1 MKYKP
6 FFRREAEANGEIP
19 DVWTY
24 DILPK
29 NIRVQIWQTF
39 MSTNDIYYVRQMSE
53 TICNFLRHE
62 IGLEHLS
69 THSYKYNYSCWDYAE
84 ELKEFFYTE
93 KYDYRFALSV
103 VECMLR
109 ILNNGTP
116 NNKESYIKY
125 IKEINYRLKEA
136 RIGYEFNT
144 DANILIKKSDEA
156 IYQLSIEPAFHLLS
170 DLKFKE
176 SIDNF
181 AKAFSD
187 YQSGNPKDLEN
198 AITNA
203 LKALES
209 TIKNICK
216 LKGYEF
222 NEEKPLKDQVAV
234 LKNQKFLPEKY
245 NNYFD
250 KITDLIIAVA
260 TPRNKTTG
268 HGQSDEAADTVDE
281 KLVEFVLAQVAS
293 VIVFLTKNSK

>member
-24 DILPK
+24 DNLPK
-29 NIRVQIWQTF
+29 NVRVQIWQTF
-39 MSTNDIYYVRQMSE
+39 MDSYARRYAE
-53 TICNFLRHE
+53 EICKILRHE
-62 IGLEHLS
+62 LGVETLTYQTYWS
-69 THSYKYNYSCWDYAE
+69 FDGKWDYE
-84 ELKEFFYTE
+84 DELRDCFFADITNARLAFSIVEYISIFIKSLNTQDSKKE
-93 KYDYRFALSV
+93 
-103 VECMLR
+103 
-109 ILNNGTP
+109 IN
-116 NNKESYIKY
+116 
-125 IKEINYRLKEA
+125 EINYRLKEA

-144 DANILIKKSDEA
+144 DANMLIKKSDEA
-156 IYQLSIEPAFHLLS
+156 VYKLSIEPAFHLLS

-187 YQSGNPKDLEN
+187 YQSGTTKDLEN

-234 LKNQKFLPEKY
+234 LKNKKFLPEKY
-245 NNYFD
+245 SNYFD

-260 TPRNKTTG
+260 APRNKTAG

-293 VIVFLTKNSK
+293 VIVFLTKNLK

>member
-24 DILPK
+24 DNLPK
-29 NIRVQIWQTF
+29 NVRVQIWQTF
-39 MSTNDIYYVRQMSE
+39 MDSYARRYAE
-53 TICNFLRHE
+53 EICKILRHE
-62 IGLEHLS
+62 LGVETLTYQTYWS
-69 THSYKYNYSCWDYAE
+69 FDDKWDYE
-84 ELKEFFYTE
+84 DELRDCFFADITNARLAFSIVEYISIFIKSLNTQDSKKE
-93 KYDYRFALSV
+93 
-103 VECMLR
+103 
-109 ILNNGTP
+109 IN
-116 NNKESYIKY
+116 
-125 IKEINYRLKEA
+125 EINYRLKEA

-144 DANILIKKSDEA
+144 DANMLIKKSDEA
-156 IYQLSIEPAFHLLS
+156 VYKLSIEPAFHLLS

-187 YQSGNPKDLEN
+187 YQSGTTKDLEN

-234 LKNQKFLPEKY
+234 LKNKKFLPEKY
-245 NNYFD
+245 SNYFD

-260 TPRNKTTG
+260 APRNKTAG

-293 VIVFLTKNSK
+293 VIVFLTKNLK

>member
-1 MKYKP
+1 M
-6 FFRREAEANGEIP
+6 
-19 DVWTY
+19 
-24 DILPK
+24 
-29 NIRVQIWQTF
+29 
-39 MSTNDIYYVRQMSE
+39 
-53 TICNFLRHE
+53 
-62 IGLEHLS
+62 
-69 THSYKYNYSCWDYAE
+69 
-84 ELKEFFYTE
+84 
-93 KYDYRFALSV
+93 
-103 VECMLR
+103 
-109 ILNNGTP
+109 
-116 NNKESYIKY
+116 
-125 IKEINYRLKEA
+125 
-136 RIGYEFNT
+136 
-144 DANILIKKSDEA
+144 
-156 IYQLSIEPAFHLLS
+156 
-170 DLKFKE
+170 KFKE

-216 LKGYEF
+216 LNGYEF

>member
-1 MKYKP
+1 MKYEP

-24 DILPK
+24 DNLPK
-29 NIRVQIWQTF
+29 NVRVQIWQTF
-39 MSTNDIYYVRQMSE
+39 TGSYAQKYAE
-53 TICNFLRHE
+53 KICKILRHE
-62 IGLEHLS
+62 LGVETLTYQTYWSFDGE
-69 THSYKYNYSCWDYAE
+69 WDYE
-84 ELKEFFYTE
+84 DELRDCFFADITNARLAFSIVEYISIFIKSLHTQDSKKE
-93 KYDYRFALSV
+93 
-103 VECMLR
+103 
-109 ILNNGTP
+109 IN
-116 NNKESYIKY
+116 
-125 IKEINYRLKEA
+125 EINYRLKEA

-144 DANILIKKSDEA
+144 DANMLIKKSDEA
-156 IYQLSIEPAFHLLS
+156 VYQLSIEPAFHLLS

-187 YQSGNPKDLEN
+187 YQSGTTKDLEN

-234 LKNQKFLPEKY
+234 LKNKKFLPEKY
-245 NNYFD
+245 SNYFD

-260 TPRNKTTG
+260 TPRNKTAG
-268 HGQSDEAADTVDE
+268 HGQSDEAADIVDE

-293 VIVFLTKNSK
+293 VIVFLTKNAR

>member
-24 DILPK
+24 DNLPK
-29 NIRVQIWQTF
+29 NVRVQIWQTF
-39 MSTNDIYYVRQMSE
+39 MDSYARRYAE
-53 TICNFLRHE
+53 EICKILRHE
-62 IGLEHLS
+62 LGVETLTYQTYWS
-69 THSYKYNYSCWDYAE
+69 FDDKWDYE
-84 ELKEFFYTE
+84 DELRDCFFADITNARLAFSIVEYISIFIKSLNTQDSKKE
-93 KYDYRFALSV
+93 
-103 VECMLR
+103 
-109 ILNNGTP
+109 IN
-116 NNKESYIKY
+116 
-125 IKEINYRLKEA
+125 EINYRLKEA

-144 DANILIKKSDEA
+144 DANMLIKKSDEA
-156 IYQLSIEPAFHLLS
+156 VYKLSIEPAFHLLS

-187 YQSGNPKDLEN
+187 YQSGTTKDLEN

-222 NEEKPLKDQVAV
+222 NEEKPLKDHVAL
-234 LKNQKFLPEKY
+234 LKNKKFLP
-245 NNYFD
+245 
-250 KITDLIIAVA
+250 
-260 TPRNKTTG
+260 
-268 HGQSDEAADTVDE
+268 
-281 KLVEFVLAQVAS
+281 
-293 VIVFLTKNSK
+293 

>member
-1 MKYKP
+1 MRYKP

-19 DVWTY
+19 EVWSYNT
-24 DILPK
+24 LPQ
-29 NIRVQIWQTF
+29 NVRIQIWQTF
-39 MSTNDIYYVRQMSE
+39 VSSNEFYTILNTSKDIC
-53 TICNFLRHE
+53 TFLKHE
-62 IGLEHLS
+62 IGMDCLSVHL
-69 THSYKYNYSCWDYAE
+69 HYYQYKQWDYTA
-84 ELKEFFYTE
+84 ELKEFFINT
-93 KYDYRFALSV
+93 DFRFAFSV
-103 VECMLR
+103 VEC
-109 ILNNGTP
+109 IAIALNQKS
-116 NNKESYIKY
+116 NNSSKPKKAID
-125 IKEINYRLKEA
+125 EINYRLKEA

-144 DANILIKKSDEA
+144 DANMLIKKSDEA
-156 IYQLSIEPAFHLLS
+156 VYQLSIEPAFHLLS

>member
-1 MKYKP
+1 MRYKP

-19 DVWTY
+19 EVWSY
-24 DILPK
+24 DTLPQ
-29 NIRVQIWQTF
+29 NVRIQIWQTF
-39 MSTNDIYYVRQMSE
+39 VSSDDFYKILDTSKDIC
-53 TICNFLRHE
+53 TFLQHE
-62 IGLEHLS
+62 IGIDRLS
-69 THSYKYNYSCWDYAE
+69 VHSHYYQYNQWDYTA
-84 ELKEFFYTE
+84 ELKEFFIN
-93 KYDYRFALSV
+93 KDARFAFSV
-103 VECMLR
+103 VEC
-109 ILNNGTP
+109 IAIALNKRANTSSRHK
-116 NNKESYIKY
+116 NAID
-125 IKEINYRLKEA
+125 EINYRLKEA

-144 DANILIKKSDEA
+144 DANMLIKKSDEA
-156 IYQLSIEPAFHLLS
+156 VYQLSIEPAFHLLS

-187 YQSGNPKDLEN
+187 YQSGTTKDLEN

-234 LKNQKFLPEKY
+234 LKNKKFLPEKY
-245 NNYFD
+245 SNYFD

-260 TPRNKTTG
+260 APRNKTAG

-281 KLVEFVLAQVAS
+281 KLVEFVFAQVAS
-293 VIVFLTKNSK
+293 VIVFLTKNLK

>member
-6 FFRREAEANGEIP
+6 FFRREAEENGEIP

-24 DILPK
+24 DTLPQ
-29 NIRVQIWQTF
+29 NVRIQIWQTF
-39 MSTNDIYYVRQMSE
+39 TRSGEVYWVDDTSAGISS
-53 TICNFLRHE
+53 FLCHE
-62 IGLEHLS
+62 IGVEYLS
-69 THSYKYNYSCWDYAE
+69 HCKYFDDFDQRDYTK
-84 ELKEFFYTE
+84 ELKEFFMCTQ
-93 KYDYRFALSV
+93 DYREAFSV
-103 VECMLR
+103 IECILR
-109 ILNNGTP
+109 VLNHGSK
-116 NNKESYIKY
+116 NNKPQYKESIS
-125 IKEINYRLKEA
+125 EINYRLKEA

-144 DANILIKKSDEA
+144 DTNILIKKSDEA
-156 IYQLSIEPAFHLLS
+156 VYQLSIEPAFHLLS

-187 YQSGNPKDLEN
+187 YQSGTTKDLEN

-234 LKNQKFLPEKY
+234 LKNKKFLPEKY
-245 NNYFD
+245 SNYFD

-260 TPRNKTTG
+260 TPRNKTAG

-293 VIVFLTKNSK
+293 VIVFLTKNVK

>member
-24 DILPK
+24 DNLPK
-29 NIRVQIWQTF
+29 NVRVQIWQTF
-39 MSTNDIYYVRQMSE
+39 ESSDAFHWILE
-53 TICNFLRHE
+53 TSKGICNFLRHE
-62 IGLEHLS
+62 IGMERLS
-69 THSYKYNYSCWDYAE
+69 VYTYYYSYQQWDYTE
-84 ELKEFFYTE
+84 ELKEFFIN
-93 KYDYRFALSV
+93 KDFRLALSV
-103 VECMLR
+103 VEC
-109 ILNNGTP
+109 IAIALNEKANTSSRHK
-116 NNKESYIKY
+116 NAIND
-125 IKEINYRLKEA
+125 INYRLKEA
-136 RIGYEFNT
+136 HIGYEFNT
-144 DANILIKKSDEA
+144 DANMLIKKSDEA
-156 IYQLSIEPAFHLLS
+156 VYQLSIEPAFHLLS

-181 AKAFSD
+181 SKAFSD
-187 YQSGNPKDLEN
+187 YQSGTTKDLEN

-234 LKNQKFLPEKY
+234 LKNKKFLPEKY
-245 NNYFD
+245 SNYFD

-260 TPRNKTTG
+260 APRNKTAG

-293 VIVFLTKNSK
+293 VIVFLTKNLK

>member
-1 MKYKP
+1 MTYKP

-24 DILPK
+24 DTLPT
-29 NIRVQIWQTF
+29 NVRVQIWQTF
-39 MSTNDIYYVRQMSE
+39 GSSDAFHWILE
-53 TICNFLRHE
+53 TSKGICNFLRHE
-62 IGLEHLS
+62 IGMERLS
-69 THSYKYNYSCWDYAE
+69 VYTYYYSYQQWDYTE
-84 ELKEFFYTE
+84 ELKEFFIN
-93 KYDYRFALSV
+93 KDFRLALSV
-103 VECMLR
+103 VEC
-109 ILNNGTP
+109 IAIALNKKANTSSRHK
-116 NNKESYIKY
+116 NAIDD
-125 IKEINYRLKEA
+125 INYRLKEA

-144 DANILIKKSDEA
+144 DANMLIKKSDEA
-156 IYQLSIEPAFHLLS
+156 VYQLSIEPAFHLLS

-187 YQSGNPKDLEN
+187 YQSGTTKDLEN

-234 LKNQKFLPEKY
+234 LKNKKFLPEKY
-245 NNYFD
+245 SNYFD
-250 KITDLIIAVA
+250 KITDLITAVA
-260 TPRNKTTG
+260 TPRNKTAG

-293 VIVFLTKNSK
+293 VIVFLTKNLK